1 MMHLLIC
8 FHLLPTV
15 PFLAYPRRRLH
26 SRWWDR
32 LRGHGLLPQLNAHF
46 ARSDYPTGV
55 LSSRDNT
62 IFYLYRE
69 YNQYSHYKTCKELLY
84 AV

>member
-62 IFYLYRE
+62 IHYTLYFFINHISFYC
-69 YNQYSHYKTCKELLY
+69 NCISSC
-84 AV
+84 